1 MLFTR
6 SDTRITN
13 WLSNELNMAN
23 TTRSERVELVTKVFN
38 ELTTPAGIT
47 YVNKHANIKRLA
59 RSKLELF
66 YSEPEV
72 KTQVVE
78 WHMKIFN
85 KPLRQME
92 KMKAEKEAKRAANKA
107 N

>member
-1 MLFTR
+1 M
-6 SDTRITN
+6 
-13 WLSNELNMAN
+13 EN
-23 TTRSERVELVTKVFN
+23 TTRSERVEIVTKVFN
-38 ELTTPAGIT
+38 KLTTPAGIT

-72 KTQVVE
+72 KTLVVE

-85 KPLRQME
+85 KPLRQIRE
-92 KMKAEKEAKRAANKA
+92 QRQQ
-107 N
+107 

>member
-13 WLSNELNMAN
+13 WLSNVSNELNNAN
-23 TTRSERVELVTKVFN
+23 TTRSERVEIVKKVFN

-47 YVNKHANIKRLA
+47 YVNKHAAIKRLA

-72 KTQVVE
+72 KMQVVE

-85 KPLRQME
+85 KPLRQIHE
-92 KMKAEKEAKRAANKA
+92 QHEQ
-107 N
+107 